1 MRLPILVLGAL
12 LMAQAIGAPVS
23 AAESSGGIPYTPGLD
38 VTAMDPQVDPCEDFY
53 QYACGGWRSHNP
65 IPNDASSWNVYSK
78 LHQDNL
84 QFLKGILE
92 TAGNARRSRT
102 ESEQKIGDY
111 YAACMDTG
119 AIDRAG
125 LQPISQQLARLES
138 GVTAVQ
144 LPAFLAELH
153 SGVSG
158 QAFFSLDSSQDFADA
173 KSVITFV
180 MASGLGLPDRDYYL
194 DSDSHS
200 VALREAYADHVAQML
215 SLAGETP
222 HAAIKDAK
230 TVMRLETALAR
241 ASLTRVEMRDPA
253 KLHHSMSVDALH
265 KLSPQFDWSV
275 YLRARGLATVKT
287 VNVTEPAF
295 IRAFNQLLA
304 QESPD
309 NIRIYLRW
317 HVLHGAAPHLSAA
330 FRHEHF
336 AFYGRALRGQTEEKP
351 RWKTC
356 VAEVDRQ
363 LGDAL
368 GREFV
373 ARAFSSE
380 QKQATLRMTSQIETE
395 MRRDIES
402 LTWMSAATK
411 REALLKLDSVV
422 NKIGYP
428 DHWRDY
434 SAVVVDPN
442 DYYGSLTH
450 AAAFE
455 QQRQLA
461 KIGKPVDRSEWMM
474 TPPTVNAYYDP
485 QMNDINFPAGVLQ
498 PPLYDSKMDDAPNY
512 GNTGGTIGHELTHG
526 FDDEGRQF
534 DAAGNLRDWWKPED
548 AKAFEA
554 RAQCIVDQYAGYVV
568 VDDIHINSRLTLG
581 EDAADL
587 AGLMLAYNAWKA
599 EVTTAPTELREGMTP
614 DQRFFVGY
622 AQWACENTRPEN
634 DRLQAKTD
642 PHSPGRYRVN
652 GLVVNMP
659 EFEKAFACHK
669 GQAMAKENRCRIW

>member
-1 MRLPILVLGAL
+1 MRLPILVLSPLLWAL
-12 LMAQAIGAPVS
+12 AFSAPVP
-23 AAESSGGIPYTPGLD
+23 AAEPSTGIPYTPGLD
-38 VTAMDPQVDPCEDFY
+38 VTAMDPHVDPCEDFY
-53 QYACGGWRSHNP
+53 QYACGGWRSRNP
-65 IPNDASSWNVYSK
+65 IPNDASSWNVYAK

-92 TAGNARRSRT
+92 TAGDAHRNRP

-111 YAACMDTG
+111 YAACMDTD

-138 GVTAVQ
+138 GVTAAQ
-144 LPAFLAELH
+144 LPRLLAELH

-158 QAFFSLDSSQDFADA
+158 QAFFGLDSAQDFADA

-180 MASGLGLPDRDYYL
+180 MAGGLGLPDRDYYL

-200 VALREAYADHVAQML
+200 VALREAYADHVAQVL

-222 HAAIKDAK
+222 QKAIKHAK

-253 KLHHSMSVDALH
+253 KLHHSMSVSELRH
-265 KLSPQFDWSV
+265 LSPNFDWST
-275 YLRARGLATVKT
+275 YLSARGLAAVKT

-295 IRAFNQLLA
+295 VRAFNQLLA
-304 QESPD
+304 RESPE
-309 NIRIYLRW
+309 NIRVYLRW
-317 HVLHGAAPHLSAA
+317 HALHGAAPHLSGA
-330 FRHEHF
+330 FRRAHF
-336 AFYGRALRGQTEEKP
+336 AFYGRTLRGQTEEKP

-402 LTWMSAATK
+402 LTWMSAPTK
-411 REALLKLDSVV
+411 REALRKLDSVV

-434 SAVVVDPN
+434 STVVVLPD
-442 DYYGSLTH
+442 DYYGNLNRSST
-450 AAAFE
+450 FE
-455 QQRQLA
+455 RQRQLS
-461 KIGKPVDRSEWMM
+461 KIGRPVDRTEWMM

-534 DAAGNLRDWWKPED
+534 DSGGNLRDWWQPED
-548 AKAFEA
+548 AKAFET

-587 AGLMLAYNAWKA
+587 AGLMLAYNAWKGEA
-599 EVTTAPTELREGMTP
+599 KTPPTELREGMTP

-669 GQAMAKENRCRIW
+669 GQAMVKENRCRIW